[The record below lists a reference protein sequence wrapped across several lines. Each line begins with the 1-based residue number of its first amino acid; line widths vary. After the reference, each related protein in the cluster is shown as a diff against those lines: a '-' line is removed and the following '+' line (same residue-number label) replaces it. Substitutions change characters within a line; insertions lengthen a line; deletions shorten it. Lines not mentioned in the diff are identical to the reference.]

1 MMRYDLV
8 LLHAPSV
15 YDFRRTVQLTG
26 PVADVIP
33 STSVFEMYPV
43 GFTSMAGYLERY
55 GYTVRIVNLANR
67 MVVDPHFDVEK
78 KIRKLEARAF
88 GIDLHWMPH
97 AHGSIEIARL
107 VKRYH
112 PHTPIIFGGL
122 SATYFAEDL
131 LRGYP
136 EIDFVLRGDST
147 EPPLAQLIETLRQGR
162 TDFAG
167 IPNLAWRRGQDVILN
182 PMSYVPE
189 TLDIVDVPDYRYTMR
204 SVFKYGHFRD
214 ALPYRDWV
222 QYPNTMLLTVRGCTQ
237 SCLLCGGSRAAYR
250 LTSGRQHVALRSP
263 ATLSRDIRFIQRF
276 SRAPIFL
283 IGDIRQGGADYV
295 HALFAQL
302 ETMSLR
308 NDLVFELF
316 QAADDEFFHRLQDA
330 VPRYSLEITLE
341 SSNPKTRQLN
351 GKFVASNEKL
361 LETLHAA
368 LTHGCKKIDLFFM
381 VGLPHQTYD
390 DAMANVAFCEEIYQT
405 LDHDARISYFI
416 APLAPFLDPGS
427 AAFEE
432 PERYG
437 YRKLFTTIEAYRQAL
452 LEPSWKYTLNYETDA
467 MTRDQ
472 IVQATYDSARQLNA
486 FKFRCGLISAS
497 VYQGVD
503 TKIDQAVQY
512 MLAVDAIKK
521 APQEEQPRLLAAI
534 KERIDAANA
543 AEICGAQELRWQVR
557 RNYAGPWS
565 LLWVGFTLLVEE
577 LVRDGHHLGQSR
589 GHREEAI
596 ARDIVAGRA
605 ALGPRRTQDR
615 IEATGR

>member
-1 MMRYDLV
+1 MRYDLV

-67 MVVDPHFDVEK
+67 MVVDPHFDVDK
-78 KIRKLEARAF
+78 KIRRLKARAF

-112 PHTPIIFGGL
+112 PQTPIIFGGL

-136 EIDFVLRGDST
+136 AIDFVLRGDSI
-147 EPPLAQLIETLRQGR
+147 EPPLAQFIETLRQGQ
-162 TDFAG
+162 TDFAA
-167 IPNLAWRRGQDVILN
+167 IPNLAWRRGDDVILN
-182 PMSYVPE
+182 PLSYVPE

-222 QYPNTMLLTVRGCTQ
+222 QYPNTMVLTVRGCTQ

-250 LTSGRQHVALRSP
+250 LTSERQQVALRSP

-295 HALFAQL
+295 QALFAQL

-316 QAADDEFFHRLQDA
+316 QAADDVFFHRLQEA

-351 GKFVASNEKL
+351 GKFVASNKQL
-361 LETLHAA
+361 LKTLQAA

-390 DAMANVAFCEEIYQT
+390 DAMANVAFCEEIDQA
-405 LDHDARISYFI
+405 LGHDGRISYFI

-432 PERYG
+432 PERFG
-437 YRKLFTTIEAYRQAL
+437 YRKLFTTFEAYRQAL

-497 VYQGVD
+497 IYQGVD

-512 MLAVDAIKK
+512 MLAIDAIKK
-521 APQEEQPRLLAAI
+521 APKEEQPGLLAAI

-565 LLWVGFTLLVEE
+565 LLWAGFTLLVEE
-577 LVRDGHHLGQSR
+577 LVRDGHHLGQRR
-589 GHREEAI
+589 GHREAAI
-596 ARDIVAGRA
+596 ARDIEAGRA
-605 ALGPRRTQDR
+605 VLRS
-615 IEATGR
+615 